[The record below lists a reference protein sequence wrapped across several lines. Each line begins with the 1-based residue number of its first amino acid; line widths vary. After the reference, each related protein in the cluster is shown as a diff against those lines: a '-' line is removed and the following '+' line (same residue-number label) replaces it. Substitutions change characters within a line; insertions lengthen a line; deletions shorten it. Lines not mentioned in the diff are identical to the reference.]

1 MTNKIKRTTD
11 NQWLLSFEDNTWVED
26 LDDASGF
33 TREETDNLSIAL
45 LDRLQPHEVEV
56 YYNVYNAV
64 DRITNGILKP
74 I

>member
-26 LDDASGF
+26 VDAASGF
-33 TREETDNLSIAL
+33 TRAETDNLSIAL

-56 YYNVYNAV
+56 YYNVYNAE
-64 DRITNGILKP
+64 DRLTNGIPKP